1 MHLNIQQF
9 SLIEP
14 IPTPLSPTKGI
25 AYNTIDN
32 YKKDM
37 ICLSENSLEY
47 DLYISSLK
55 EKLIITKAKNLKR
68 KIFEFQKEEQKS
80 LRQ

>member
-37 ICLSENSLEY
+37 ICLSKNSLEY

-55 EKLIITKAKNLKR
+55 KKLIIIKAKAIRNECNK
-68 KIFEFQKEEQKS
+68 FKEENI
-80 LRQ
+80 

>member
-1 MHLNIQQF
+1 
-9 SLIEP
+9 
-14 IPTPLSPTKGI
+14 
-25 AYNTIDN
+25 
-32 YKKDM
+32 M

-55 EKLIITKAKNLKR
+55 EKLIIIKAKAIRNECNKF
-68 KIFEFQKEEQKS
+68 KEEKFELQKEEQKS